1 MKDKLKIVSL
11 CDGMSCGALALE
23 PWLDQQGLTWDD
35 IEYHAFEIDKYADAV
50 SQYNYP
56 LMYRHG
62 DARKYKKLIGNDI
75 FLLMG
80 GFPCQPYSFS
90 GKGKADADSRDLS
103 NLIFDALKDLKPKYF
118 LFENVVM
125 KKEHQNRIS
134 EGIGVDP
141 IMINSSDFS
150 AQNRKRLYWT
160 NIKIDTWDDH
170 GVVLKNIL
178 EDLPFE
184 DIPNYLNNTWCGRKR
199 SDMVK
204 SVDDPKAS
212 CLTASMW
219 KGQIPTFVK
228 KPIHVGD
235 ATNIS
240 GYDIIKRVYHE
251 DGKSPT
257 LTTMQGGHREPKV
270 AISCGAIR
278 GRYKIDGVRQDHKMK
293 VAGLTTQQLEV
304 RTDNKTNSLT
314 TVQKDNVL
322 VDEEKLY
329 WRNLT
334 PLECERLQTVPDGYT
349 EIGQFE
355 SYFEEVTEPKDWRY
369 RKTISNTQRY
379 KMLGNGWTVAVISHI
394 MKNMEK

>member
-11 CDGMSCGALALE
+11 CDGMSCGALALDT
-23 PWLDQQGLTWDD
+23 WLEQQGLTWDD
-35 IEYHAFEIDKYADAV
+35 IEYHAFEIDKYSIGV
-50 SQYNYP
+50 SMYNYP
-56 LMYRHG
+56 LIYRHG
-62 DARKYKKLIGNDI
+62 DARNYKNLLGEDI

-90 GKGKADADSRDLS
+90 GKGKATEDERDLS
-103 NLIFDALKDLKPKYF
+103 NLIFDALKELKPKYF
-118 LFENVVM
+118 LFENVPM
-125 KKEHQNRIS
+125 KKEHQDRIS
-134 EGIGVDP
+134 DGIGVDP
-141 IMINSSDFS
+141 VMINSQDFS
-150 AQNRKRLYWT
+150 AHHRKRLYWT
-160 NIKIDTWDDH
+160 NIKIDQWVDK
-170 GVVLKNIL
+170 GIALKDIL
-178 EDLPFE
+178 EDGFVDRDKALCVDANYFKGGSMDMYE
-184 DIPNYLNNTWCGRKR
+184 RKSRRQLVFDTEKKKGCRQVGIADI
-199 SDMVK
+199 
-204 SVDDPKAS
+204 
-212 CLTASMW
+212 
-219 KGQIPTFVK
+219 KGM
-228 KPIHVGD
+228 
-235 ATNIS
+235 
-240 GYDIIKRVYHE
+240 DIIKRVY
-251 DGKSPT
+251 DPDYKSPA
-257 LTTMQGGHREPKV
+257 LTTMQGGWRQPKV
-270 AISCGAIR
+270 WDKCGAFR
-278 GRYKIDGVRQDHKMK
+278 GRYKVDGVRQDHKMK